1 MINKIKFKLY
11 LLAPTFIFVISLPA
25 NATMEE
31 EATIRFESKESAE
44 QILELHGLLIEHK
57 SAVNDLGLQ
66 VSKNEEIISN
76 IEEIFK
82 SNTKDLDS
90 LEKGLVEIKTAVR
103 EQINQTGFIGNQVS
117 ILKDA
122 ISNQELVL
130 ESQKLVVERQ
140 QTEIERVDSILD
152 ENRVNFEEKISSLEQ
167 ELKKSKQENHI
178 NINRIDKDFK
188 INNVY
193 WISAVAVLFVLL
205 SMISWLLY
213 RRIIL
218 NKNNIETQIRN
229 TRNSLEE
236 EAIKLDG
243 KLLDIFET
251 QLKIKEEIKNV
262 DMPAQAEG
270 IDHSLALK
278 VADEIVRMQ
287 KNIARMDENTKGL
300 NPLNKGV
307 ERIRANFAANGYE
320 MITYLNEEYDDR
332 MNIDVIMFVVDES
345 LQEGKKIITKVIKPQ
360 VNYNDVL
367 IQRAQ
372 VEVSQN

>member
-1 MINKIKFKLY
+1 M
-11 LLAPTFIFVISLPA
+11 LAPTFTFIVSLPA
-25 NATMEE
+25 NAAMEE
-31 EATIRFESKESAE
+31 EATIRFESKEPAE

-66 VSKNEEIISN
+66 IYKNEEVISN
-76 IEEIFK
+76 VEENFK
-82 SNTKDLDS
+82 SNTKGLDS
-90 LEKGLVEIKTAVR
+90 LDKALGEIKTAVR

-140 QTEIERVDSILD
+140 QTEIERVNSILD
-152 ENRVNFEEKISSLEQ
+152 ENRVNFEEKTSNLEQ
-167 ELKKSKQENHI
+167 ELKKSKQESYI
-178 NINRIDKDFK
+178 NISRIDKDFK

-193 WISAVAVLFVLL
+193 WMSAATILFVLL
-205 SMISWLLY
+205 SLISWLLY

-218 NKNNIETQIRN
+218 NKNDIETQIRN

-236 EAIKLDG
+236 EAIKLDS
-243 KLLDIFET
+243 KLLEIFET
-251 QLKIKEEIKNV
+251 QLKTKEEIKNI
-262 DMPAQAEG
+262 DMPVQQEE

-287 KNIARMDENTKGL
+287 KNIARMDENTKGI
-300 NPLNKGV
+300 NPLNKGI

-320 MITYLNEEYDDR
+320 MITYLNEAYDDR
-332 MNIDVIMFVVDES
+332 MNIDVIMFVADDS
-345 LQEGKKIITKVIKPQ
+345 LQEDKKIITRVIRPQ
-360 VNYNDVL
+360 VNFNDVL